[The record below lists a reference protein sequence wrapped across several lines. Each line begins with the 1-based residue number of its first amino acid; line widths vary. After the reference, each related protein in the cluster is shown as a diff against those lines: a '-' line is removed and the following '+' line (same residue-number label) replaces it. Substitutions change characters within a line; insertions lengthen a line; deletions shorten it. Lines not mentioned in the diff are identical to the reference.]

1 MNNYERLL
9 QEAADNGVFVLES
22 FDLNNSITSTNR
34 MNGLYM
40 DGYIALDSGL
50 NTTAERAGTLAEE
63 LGHHYTSH
71 GNIIN
76 MDNVNSRQ
84 QEHDARLWGYNNL
97 IGLQGIIRAFEH
109 GCRNRY
115 EMAGF
120 LEVTEEYLEEA
131 LKCYRSK
138 YGVYKVVDN
147 YAITFIPNLA
157 VTRIL

>member
-1 MNNYERLL
+1 MNKFEKLEDVAYQDDVDVLNYR
-9 QEAADNGVFVLES
+9 FES
-22 FDLNNSITSTNR
+22 NNIK
-34 MNGLYM
+34 GLYC
-40 DGYIALDSGL
+40 DGVIAIREDM
-50 NTTAERAGTLAEE
+50 TIPEKTCALAEE
-63 LGHHYTSH
+63 LGHHYTSV
-71 GNIIN
+71 GNILDLTSAAN
-76 MDNVNSRQ
+76 RKQERQ
-84 QEHDARLWGYNNL
+84 AREWGFNNR
-97 IGLQGIIRAFEH
+97 IGLLGIIRAFEH

-115 EMAGF
+115 ETAEY

>member
-1 MNNYERLL
+1 MNTYEKL
-9 QEAADNGVFVLES
+9 QDKACKDGIDVIDYPF
-22 FDLNNSITSTNR
+22 NSNR
-34 MNGLYM
+34 IDGLYC
-40 DGYIALDSGL
+40 DGTIAIRKDIETS
-50 NTTAERAGTLAEE
+50 AEKACVLAEE

-71 GNIIN
+71 GNIMN

-84 QEHDARLWGYNNL
+84 QEYDARLWGYNNL
-97 IGLQGIIRAFEH
+97 IGLLGIIRAFEH

-115 EMAGF
+115 ETAEY

-147 YAITFIPNLA
+147 YAITFIPNLT
-157 VTRIL
+157 VTKLF

>member
-9 QEAADNGVFVLES
+9 QEAADIGVFVLES

-50 NTTAERAGTLAEE
+50 NTTAERAGILAEE
-63 LGHHYTSH
+63 LGHHYTSR
-71 GNIIN
+71 GNIMN
-76 MDNVNSRQ
+76 MDDVNSRQ
-84 QEHDARLWGYNNL
+84 QEYDARLWGYDNL
-97 IGLQGIIRAFEH
+97 VGLLGIIRAFEH

-115 EMAGF
+115 ETAEY

-147 YAITFIPNLA
+147 YAITFIPNLT
-157 VTRIL
+157 VTKLF